1 MKTIAVNVN
10 VLNKNDEIAA
20 QNKKALT
27 AKGIRMINLLGTPGS
42 GKTTLLEQVLQD
54 SRIDRSKVVVIEGDL
69 YTAKDAERMEQ
80 IGIRTIQLNTEG
92 ACHLEADMIEHALN
106 ELDLEGVETVVIDNI
121 GNLVCTAEF
130 LLGEHLRIG
139 VASVTEG
146 NDKLPRSR
154 CRLCSSSHL
163 IHIAVKISP
172 ESAPAARAAGSGGR
186 VWSPSGRNGCVS
198 KAAYPLSHYAMP
210 APLPNMT
217 GGTYGYSITRHPDH
231 EKAPSLRGEAVV
243 GTAHWGG
250 FSSAVPGLRP

>member
-27 AKGIRMINLLGTPGS
+27 EKGIRMINLLGTPGS

-54 SRIDRSKVVVIEGDL
+54 SRIDRSKVAVIEGDL

-92 ACHLEADMIEHALN
+92 ACHLEADMIEHALS

-146 NDKLPRSR
+146 NDKPL
-154 CRLCSSSHL
+154 
-163 IHIAVKISP
+163 K
-172 ESAPAARAAGSGGR
+172 
-186 VWSPSGRNGCVS
+186 
-198 KAAYPLSHYAMP
+198 YPLLFQTADVVLINKIDLQPYTNFDVDRFTQDVH
-210 APLPNMT
+210 
-217 GGTYGYSITRHPDH
+217 
-231 EKAPSLRGEAVV
+231 SLNANAQVY
-243 GTAHWGG
+243 T
-250 FSSAVPGLRP
+250 SSAFKGEGLEPVIELFLNK